1 MNSFKLRKFQKEYL
15 YFVQVERING
25 RRLLFFSLRAVVPVV
40 SNVLEGNKLGEGL
53 VVGSEVHVFSFLFFS
68 FSVKDECV
76 YAEYA
81 SNLVANGAP
90 GFG

>member
-1 MNSFKLRKFQKEYL
+1 M
-15 YFVQVERING
+15 
-25 RRLLFFSLRAVVPVV
+25 V